1 MNKKGMYLVLSSV
14 LSILFFTNAAA
25 QNKENN
31 REFYELKLYHFTSSA
46 QEAVLDN
53 YLSQAYIPALHRA
66 GIQHIGAFKPL
77 SNDTAS
83 GKRLYVLIPLST
95 MEQLLTLPQ
104 QLQKDAAYVNLAKP
118 YSDAVYD
125 NPPYTRMES
134 ILLQAFRLAHTS
146 ALPVQKSE
154 KKERV
159 YELRSYESPTE
170 KLNLNKV
177 HMFNEGG
184 EIPLF
189 KRLGFN
195 AIFYGEVIAGSHMPN
210 LMYMT
215 SYENI
220 ADREAHWQTF
230 RADAEWKKL
239 SANPEYK
246 NNVSKNEQILTHPT
260 DYSDY

>member
-1 MNKKGMYLVLSSV
+1 MLVKWRIFIPVAALILLSSV
-14 LSILFFTNAAA
+14 QLLA
-25 QNKENN
+25 QNKKQQ
-31 REFYELKLYHFTSSA
+31 RQFYELKLYHFTSSS

-66 GIQHIGAFKPL
+66 GIQHVGAFKPL

-95 MEQLLTLPQ
+95 MEQLITLPQ

-118 YSDAVYD
+118 YSDAVYN
-125 NPPYTRMES
+125 NPPYSRMES
-134 ILLQAFRLAHTS
+134 ILLQAFRLAPTS
-146 ALPVQKSE
+146 ALPVLKSA

-170 KLNLNKV
+170 KLHLNKV

-189 KRLGFN
+189 KRLNFN
-195 AIFYGEVIAGSHMPN
+195 AVFYGEVIAGSQMPN

-215 SYENI
+215 SFENL

-230 RADAEWKKL
+230 RADAEWKAL
-239 SANPEYK
+239 SAKPEYK